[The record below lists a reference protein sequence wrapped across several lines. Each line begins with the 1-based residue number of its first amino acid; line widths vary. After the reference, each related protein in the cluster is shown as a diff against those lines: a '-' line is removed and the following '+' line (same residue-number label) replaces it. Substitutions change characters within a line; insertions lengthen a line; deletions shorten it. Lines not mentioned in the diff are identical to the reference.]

1 MATDRRWKL
10 VCYDVRDPG
19 RWRKVHRIVRGHGT
33 RLQYSVFRCRLDD
46 RATERLRWE
55 LAKVMLD
62 VDRLLIVDLCPRC
75 SGRVVSSGADSSWE
89 DDAATFL
96 ILGPPT
102 PQAPPEDPLPDK
114 SN

>member
-19 RWRKVHRIVRGHGT
+19 RWRKVHRIVRGHGS

-46 RATERLRWE
+46 RGTERLRWE
-55 LAKVMLD
+55 LAKVMLEE
-62 VDRLLIVDLCPRC
+62 DRLLIVDLCPRC
-75 SGRVVSSGADSSWE
+75 SGRVVSSGAGAGW
-89 DDAATFL
+89 DDEAPTFL
-96 ILGPPT
+96 IVGPPT
-102 PQAPPEDPLPDK
+102 RQAPADDPLLDN